1 MLATSPWMSLALK
14 FTFYA
19 DDPAVLAACFRPLV
33 TARLMSEGR
42 EEGVTF
48 PEFLFVEVFG

>member
-33 TARLMSEGR
+33 TARLMSEGL